1 MWTRS
6 GKTVQ
11 NSSLNQSAFKSW
23 GPQIFCGAYLIVG
36 PSLLLMYVSKIIK
49 VFCVSLQCYFSN
61 RERISR
67 SYSSCL
73 LIEFISKMCPQYFS
87 FYPFNVWGVYVN
99 IYSLLHFQ
107 YSFFIFLLSLINR
120 LFDFVKLFQVSHF
133 SVISHILQYLA

>member
-1 MWTRS
+1 MQRQQSEFLKSVILIQNGKNKLVYPQTLVIAFINMWTRS

-73 LIEFISKMCPQYFS
+73 LIEFISKMYCCLKKKNTTREGMMSPCFS
-87 FYPFNVWGVYVN
+87 QTVE
-99 IYSLLHFQ
+99 LL
-107 YSFFIFLLSLINR
+107 I
-120 LFDFVKLFQVSHF
+120 
-133 SVISHILQYLA
+133 